1 MTIGGANM
9 TTMIEIS
16 EVSKLYKNEEVVSKV
31 NMDIKKGEI
40 YGFLGPNGAGKT
52 TIMKMIL
59 NLVKPSTGEIRI
71 NRELIQR
78 KSYKYLKKIG
88 NIIETPVFYNQLT
101 AKENLELHSEYN
113 DRMSNAKIEEVLE
126 LVGLKSVGKKS
137 VTEFSLGMR
146 QRLGI
151 ARAILTDPEILILDE
166 PINGLDPIG
175 IKEIRELLLFLKNN
189 HGMTILISSHIVS
202 EIECIADT
210 IGVIN
215 QGKLLREV
223 QLSEIR
229 ANGTSQLVLEI
240 DNPEKAIAVLEEQFG
255 NPEIKQVGKTLYL
268 KNTEVDQS
276 SVMQSLVRANLK
288 ILKIE
293 QHQETLEEYFLNI
306 IKGGESA

>member
-1 MTIGGANM
+1 M

-126 LVGLKSVGKKS
+126 LVGLKSVGKKL

-229 ANGTSQLVLEI
+229 ANGTSQLELEI
-240 DNPEKAIAVLEEQFG
+240 DNPEKAIDVLEEQFS
-255 NPEIKQVGKTLYL
+255 NPEIKQIGKTLYL
-268 KNTEVDQS
+268 KTTEVDQS

>member
-59 NLVKPSTGEIRI
+59 NLVKPSAGEVRI

-126 LVGLKSVGKKS
+126 LVGLKSVGKKL

-240 DNPEKAIAVLEEQFG
+240 DNPEKTIAVLEDQFG

>member
-1 MTIGGANM
+1 M

-59 NLVKPSTGEIRI
+59 NLVKPSAGEVRI
-71 NRELIQR
+71 NKELIQK

-113 DRMSNAKIEEVLE
+113 DRMSNTRIEEVLE
-126 LVGLKSVGKKS
+126 LVGLKSVGKKL

-240 DNPEKAIAVLEEQFG
+240 DNPEKAIAVLEDQFG

>member
-1 MTIGGANM
+1 M

-59 NLVKPSTGEIRI
+59 NLVKPSAGEIRI
-71 NRELIQR
+71 NKELIQK

-126 LVGLKSVGKKS
+126 LVGLKSVGKKL

-215 QGKLLREV
+215 QGKVLREV

-229 ANGTSQLVLEI
+229 ANGTSQVVLEI

-255 NPEIKQVGKTLYL
+255 NPEIKQVGKILYL

-293 QHQETLEEYFLNI
+293 QHQETLEKYFLNI
-306 IKGGESA
+306 IKGEESA

>member
-1 MTIGGANM
+1 M
-9 TTMIEIS
+9 
-16 EVSKLYKNEEVVSKV
+16 
-31 NMDIKKGEI
+31 
-40 YGFLGPNGAGKT
+40 
-52 TIMKMIL
+52 
-59 NLVKPSTGEIRI
+59 
-71 NRELIQR
+71 IQR